1 LQASAG
7 THPLRALAL
16 TRWELAAGTAIGA
29 DETAPRLPAPG
40 DGSEREALAAA
51 ILPALE
57 RSPCVVS
64 FSGGVDS
71 SAVLALAVRVAR
83 ERGLAD
89 PVPVSLRFPGVRS
102 TEESEWQELVVAH
115 LGLSDWQ
122 RIEIGGELDFLG
134 EVARAGLAAH
144 GLLWPANAHFHMPVF
159 ARAAGGSVLTGL
171 DGDGL
176 FRGWRW
182 QRARAALARPGAAE
196 PRDALRVALASA
208 PPALRAAV
216 ILSRLPAQRPWL
228 RGPADWRVRA
238 RLAVAAGS
246 EPSRWDTRIPWYAR
260 QRYLKLGLHSLAL
273 LAAAHHVD
281 VVHPLLDPG
290 VLATLAARGGRAGYG
305 TREQAM
311 GRLFGDLLPRALLA
325 RRTKGE
331 FGAAL
336 WGEQARTFAANWDGR
351 GLDLD
356 LVDPEALAR
365 VWCRDN
371 PPLAAATLLQAAW
384 LA

>member
-1 LQASAG
+1 
-7 THPLRALAL
+7 
-16 TRWELAAGTAIGA
+16 
-29 DETAPRLPAPG
+29 
-40 DGSEREALAAA
+40 
-51 ILPALE
+51 
-57 RSPCVVS
+57 
-64 FSGGVDS
+64 
-71 SAVLALAVRVAR
+71 
-83 ERGLAD
+83 
-89 PVPVSLRFPGVRS
+89 
-102 TEESEWQELVVAH
+102 
-115 LGLSDWQ
+115 
-122 RIEIGGELDFLG
+122 
-134 EVARAGLAAH
+134 
-144 GLLWPANAHFHMPVF
+144 
-159 ARAAGGSVLTGL
+159 VLTGL

-216 ILSRLPAQRPWL
+216 LLSRLPAQRPWL
-228 RGPADWRVRA
+228 RRPADWRVRA

-246 EPSRWDTRIPWYAR
+246 EPSRWDTRIPWYAS

-290 VLATLAARGGRAGYG
+290 VLAALAARGGRAGYG

-325 RRTKGE
+325 RRTKAE

-336 WGEQARTFAANWDGR
+336 WGEQAR
-351 GLDLD
+351 
-356 LVDPEALAR
+356 VDPEALAR